1 MKKHLQIPGQNIDVG
16 EMLRVEK
23 VEKHL
28 ENCYNARN
36 ALDWNAVVRECDA
49 AVTAGADS
57 APQV

>member
-1 MKKHLQIPGQNIDVG
+1 MG
-16 EMLRVEK
+16 ELLRVEK

-36 ALDWNAVVRECDA
+36 ASDWNAVVRECDA